1 MRFMMIVKAS
11 PSSEAGVM
19 PTEAELAKMGAYNA
33 ELVAAGIMRD
43 GMGLQSSAK
52 GARIHIDGA
61 KRWVED
67 GPFAETKELIA
78 GFWIIEVAS
87 KEEAVQ
93 WALKVPHPHFDDG
106 SATNIE
112 LRQIF
117 EMEDFGESEAVD
129 KMRDLQVGSFN

>member
-11 PSSEAGVM
+11 ERSEAGVM
-19 PTEAELAKMGAYNA
+19 PTEAMLAEMGAYNA
-33 ELVAAGIMRD
+33 ELVKAGVILD

-52 GARIHIDGA
+52 GARIYFDGD
-61 KRWVED
+61 KRTVVN

-78 GFWIIEVAS
+78 GFWMLQVGS
-87 KEEAVQ
+87 KQEAID
-93 WALKVPHPHFDDG
+93 WALKCPNPNFDG

-112 LRQIF
+112 LRQVF

-129 KMRDLQVGSFN
+129 KMRDLGMSQ